1 MQKCHPGWIHD
12 GLHWKGTHRDPPGT
26 HRPCHLRNWSAW
38 YWGKDLTQQC
48 CAPGIKPGSH
58 IYIYILD
65 ADTAVFA
72 FYDGNTSQWFFKYGF
87 HVRFDIL
94 LPAHFSV
101 GLCSDLSCAFLY
113 LWILALVSVQF
124 SAWAQLDCALMF
136 MSENS
141 DCGEALCWFPCS

>member
-58 IYIYILD
+58 IYISWMQTQQCLHSMMEIQVND
-65 ADTAVFA
+65 
-72 FYDGNTSQWFFKYGF
+72 S
-87 HVRFDIL
+87 
-94 LPAHFSV
+94 
-101 GLCSDLSCAFLY
+101 LSMDFT
-113 LWILALVSVQF
+113 
-124 SAWAQLDCALMF
+124 
-136 MSENS
+136 
-141 DCGEALCWFPCS
+141 